1 MMVPMRTLVRLLGWI
16 LMGAAVATL
25 AIDAWAWLG
34 GARKLTAAGELWYR
48 LDPNSLG
55 LTQAVTQRYLF
66 PWLWDPIAVWILL
79 QPAAAVLGVLG
90 FLIAWLARR

>member
-1 MMVPMRTLVRLLGWI
+1 MIAAMRWFVRLLGWI
-16 LMGAAVATL
+16 LMGAALAAL
-25 AIDAWAWLG
+25 AIDAWAWIG

-48 LDPNSLG
+48 LHPDSLG

-90 FLIAWLARR
+90 FLLAWLARR

>member
-1 MMVPMRTLVRLLGWI
+1 MRTLFRLLGWI
-16 LMGAAVATL
+16 VMGAAVAVL

-34 GARKLTAAGELWYR
+34 GARKLTAAGVLWHR
-48 LDPNSLG
+48 LDEGSLEVA
-55 LTQAVTQRYLF
+55 QSVTQRYLF
-66 PWLWDPIAVWILL
+66 PWLWDPIMAWVLL

>member
-1 MMVPMRTLVRLLGWI
+1 MRTLIRLLGWLI
-16 LMGAAVATL
+16 LGAALAVL

-48 LDPNSLG
+48 LDSSSLN
-55 LTQAVTQRYLF
+55 TSQAITQRYLF
-66 PWLWDPIAVWILL
+66 PWLWDPVAVWILL

-90 FLIAWLARR
+90 LLIIFLARR